1 MTLAEGF
8 EGGRGWVQPA
18 DASLVLADEGL
29 RLAGPRL
36 SRKVVI
42 CQLAFTQHA
51 LRHRPEQR
59 NVRSKE
65 RLDGSIIKK
74 QPCKCVSDSAC
85 EKTARAIR
93 GLQVC

>member
-1 MTLAEGF
+1 MQSSRSSHLEQFLDELSEGGVGAAMTLAEGL

-65 RLDGSIIKK
+65 
-74 QPCKCVSDSAC
+74 
-85 EKTARAIR
+85 
-93 GLQVC
+93 

>member
-1 MTLAEGF
+1 MTFAEG
-8 EGGRGWVQPA
+8 GGGEVVVGGERG

-65 RLDGSIIKK
+65 
-74 QPCKCVSDSAC
+74 
-85 EKTARAIR
+85 
-93 GLQVC
+93 